1 MAVQVRVG
9 DVSAA
14 GQWYERLFG
23 RPPDRT
29 PHPTLWEWELLPMCY
44 FQLVAGAP
52 RPGSTRIRLGV
63 ADLADERERLQEA
76 LGLAIS
82 PVERIEGSAMWCDF
96 DRSEEH
102 TSELQSH
109 SDLVCRL
116 LLDKKKNNRS
126 IGRQ

>member
-1 MAVQVRVG
+1 VKQPLSVVGMAVQVCVG
-9 DVSAA
+9 NVSAA

-29 PHPTLWEWELLPMCY
+29 PHLTLWEWELLPMCY

-52 RPGSTRIRLGV
+52 RPGSMRIRLVV

-82 PVERIEGSAMWCDF
+82 PVERIEGGAIWCDF
-96 DRSEEH
+96 DDPFGNHLGLFE
-102 TSELQSH
+102 
-109 SDLVCRL
+109 DLADRTL
-116 LLDKKKNNRS
+116 PA
-126 IGRQ
+126 